1 MDYYRHCFNF
11 KDVQL
16 NLLNTLADFGFVDK
30 STGDP
35 VYDTLIC
42 TDKGLNSPNIKWKTL
57 RWNNDLLAD
66 LNIGV
71 AMQQSNVNS
80 YCEPIQV
87 WPSMYKTDGSYNS
100 WYPTGSFES
109 FSYIHQAMADYS
121 VIGLTMCHENIV
133 AQQDYYRQN
142 IILIPLINGGFLYNF
157 KYYPGP
163 PTGPT
168 HEKPIDPTPKLQIAG
183 GSNTINTSY
192 TGNRTLIGIPNTLK
206 TNLNNYLYFGISGLR
221 DPTYGNYVEYFLT
234 DYQHTR
240 TLNSIPYINTANTDY
255 TDLNNNICTLIK
267 MPYDNGYLDNV
278 YMMATRPG
286 ELTKEGSFF
295 SFAGR
300 NFINVYKNLVLEL
313 PS

>member
-35 VYDTLIC
+35 LYDSFKPHDI
-42 TDKGLNSPNIKWKTL
+42 SSAKWKVL
-57 RWNNDLLAD
+57 RWNHDLKAD
-66 LNIGV
+66 LNFWIGGNTV
-71 AMQQSNVNS
+71 EQNFVSVQVCPSCDS
-80 YCEPIQV
+80 Y
-87 WPSMYKTDGSYNS
+87 YNKQYHTRNIPQWHLNDDTAWS
-100 WYPTGSFES
+100 GTVYQW
-109 FSYIHQAMADYS
+109 IRDYS
-121 VIGLTMCHENIV
+121 IMNITLTGYPDTPISSSNNWCS
-133 AQQDYYRQN
+133 QN
-142 IILIPLINGGFLYNF
+142 TILIPLINGGFLYNSYLNF
-157 KYYPGP
+157 IDDDK
-163 PTGPT
+163 
-168 HEKPIDPTPKLQIAG
+168 IDPTPKLKIIG
-183 GSNTINTSY
+183 ETLKGHSTTRTI
-192 TGNRTLIGIPNTLK
+192 IGIPNTLN
-206 TNLNNYLYFGISGLR
+206 TNLNNYLYFGFAATNNR
-221 DPTYGNYVEYFLT
+221 DNGDPNTPTVSTLIT
-234 DYQHTR
+234 DYQQSR
-240 TLNSIPYINTANTDY
+240 VLDYIPYINTANTDY